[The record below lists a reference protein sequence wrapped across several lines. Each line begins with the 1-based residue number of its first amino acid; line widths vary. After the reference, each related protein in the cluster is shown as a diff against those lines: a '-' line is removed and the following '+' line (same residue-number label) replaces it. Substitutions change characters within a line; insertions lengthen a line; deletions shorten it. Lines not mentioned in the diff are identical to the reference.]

1 MRLHRAEGF
10 LYTKRPVLRLA
21 PAMVARAPINEDAE
35 MFGYAYTSR
44 RLPRPTLTTMTRGA
58 GLKAAGLKAAGL
70 KLVFGY
76 AYTARYDRVQDD
88 RIQDDRMAA

>member
-10 LYTKRPVLRLA
+10 LYTRRPVLRPA
-21 PAMVARAPINEDAE
+21 PPIVARDPINEDGE
-35 MFGYAYTSR
+35 MFGYAYTAR
-44 RLPRPTLTTMTRGA
+44 RLPRPTLTTVTR
-58 GLKAAGLKAAGL
+58 AAGLKAAGL

-76 AYTARYDRVQDD
+76 AYTARYERIQDN